1 MTVGQIGFV
10 LMLVGAGAAAIA
22 FAWLGA
28 GVFRKSSIAP
38 AAPPAGTPLDR
49 RWLWFLVAM
58 IVGGALVRFIGLDAK
73 GLSHPEAYI
82 PGLDLA
88 PGISEPPPRHGFL
101 ETLVWHFYAEP
112 HPFGYYLAMWA
123 WTKAFGVSLASIR
136 VPEAILGV
144 LSLFAIYRVGK
155 LSHEP
160 RVGVVAAAL
169 LAAHGFHIF
178 WSQVARMYVPGA
190 FLGLI
195 STWLLLEMYRANQ
208 PRPAIELGYVAANV
222 AGALTVEFFWPLL
235 CTQILWTALHL
246 RPAADRRMSRIGYFQ
261 ALSFILA
268 APMLSHAWMT
278 ARADAVP
285 PPTLEFL
292 ANFLSFGFLFQHG
305 AYPETVPRLP
315 LVAALVVL
323 VISLVLLR
331 FGLLAPTAEKD
342 ETDPPAAPSIGPLLL
357 AAIGVFVLMVGFS
370 GVADVRNEELAI
382 LSLLPFVVLAAL
394 LLVARTRW
402 APRLESTNAL
412 LARTRN
418 LTALVPLQAFV
429 PAILIFAIS
438 FGIRLTAPR
447 AFAIFV
453 PYLLI
458 VVAAGVVSMPRRPL
472 AIAALAV
479 IFPASAILLHDVPV
493 AARDYQG
500 LARAINSRLQAGDLI
515 FTPPQ
520 DWAHTP
526 MYFYLDHARL
536 VSADYA
542 GALQRAPR
550 SRVWVLSLLNQPPTA
565 EMANALSGYRASTK
579 VKAFKAEAVLFVPAP

>member
-1 MTVGQIGFV
+1 MGQIGFM
-10 LMLVGAGAAAIA
+10 LILVGAVVSAVA

-28 GVFRKSSIAP
+28 AALRRSP
-38 AAPPAGTPLDR
+38 AASLPLPADEPLDK
-49 RWLWFLVAM
+49 RWLWFLVA
-58 IVGGALVRFIGLDAK
+58 IIIGGALIRFIGIDAK

-101 ETLVWHFYAEP
+101 ETVIWHFYAEP

-123 WTKAFGVSLASIR
+123 WTKAFGATLASIR
-136 VPEAILGV
+136 VPEALLGV

-190 FLGLI
+190 FLGLV
-195 STWLLLEMYRANQ
+195 STWLLLEMHRAHR
-208 PRPAIELGYVAANV
+208 PRPAIELGYVATNV

-235 CTQILWTALHL
+235 CTQILWAALHQ
-246 RPAADRRMSRIGYFQ
+246 RAGADRKMSRIGYFQ

-278 ARADAVP
+278 ARTEAVP

-292 ANFLSFGFLFQHG
+292 ANFFSFGFLFQHG

-315 LVAALVVL
+315 WAAGLVVL
-323 VISLVLLR
+323 AISLALIR
-331 FGLLAPTAEKD
+331 YGLLAPTAEKD
-342 ETDPPAAPSIGPLLL
+342 EADPPAAPSIGPLVL
-357 AAIGVFVLMVGFS
+357 AAIGVCVLMVGIA
-370 GVADVRNEELAI
+370 GVANVRNEELAA
-382 LSLLPFVVLAAL
+382 LAVLPLLVFAVVWI
-394 LLVARTRW
+394 VARTRSGP
-402 APRLESTNAL
+402 ARFESLHPL
-412 LARTRN
+412 LTRARN
-418 LTALVPLQAFV
+418 LTALIPLQAFV
-429 PAILIFAIS
+429 PAILLFAIS
-438 FGIRLTAPR
+438 FEIRLTAPR

-458 VVAAGVVSMPRRPL
+458 VVAAGVVSMPRRNL

-500 LARAINSRLQAGDLI
+500 LARAINSRIQAGDLI
-515 FTPPQ
+515 FTQPR
-520 DWAHTP
+520 DWAYTP

-542 GALQRAPR
+542 GALQKAPR
-550 SRVWVLSLLNQPPTA
+550 SRVWVLSLLNQPPTV
-565 EMANALSGYRASTK
+565 EMAAALSGYRPSTK
-579 VKAFKAEAVLFVPAP
+579 VKAFKAEAVLFVPTP

>member
-1 MTVGQIGFV
+1 MSGQTGFM
-10 LMLVGAGAAAIA
+10 LMVVGACMAAAA
-22 FAWLGA
+22 FAWLGVA
-28 GVFRKSSIAP
+28 TLRAASSSS
-38 AAPPAGTPLDR
+38 AAPQADAPLDR
-49 RWLWFLVAM
+49 RWLWFLAAMVVA
-58 IVGGALVRFIGLDAK
+58 GALIRFIGLDAK

-101 ETLVWHFYAEP
+101 ETLIWHFYAEP

-123 WTKAFGVSLASIR
+123 WTKAFGASLASIR
-136 VPEAILGV
+136 IPEAILGV
-144 LSLFAIYRVGK
+144 LSLFAIYRVGT

-160 RVGVVAAAL
+160 RVGVVASAL

-190 FLGLI
+190 FLGLL
-195 STWLLLEMYRANQ
+195 STWLLLEMHRANR

-235 CTQILWTALHL
+235 CTQILWSALH
-246 RPAADRRMSRIGYFQ
+246 RRAAAERETSRIGYFQ

-278 ARADAVP
+278 GRTEAAP

-292 ANFLSFGFLFQHG
+292 ANYFSFGFLFQHG
-305 AYPETVPRLP
+305 AYQEPIVRLP
-315 LVAALVVL
+315 LAASLVVL
-323 VISLVLLR
+323 AISLVLIRYGLR
-331 FGLLAPTAEKD
+331 APTAERD
-342 ETDPPAAPSIGPLLL
+342 EPDPPAAPSIWPLAL
-357 AAIGVFVLMVGFS
+357 AASGTFVLMAGIAV
-370 GVADVRNEELAI
+370 VANVRNEELALVSVVPFLALAVPRI
-382 LSLLPFVVLAAL
+382 VAHTRPRLARFESLDAL
-394 LLVARTRW
+394 LTRARN
-402 APRLESTNAL
+402 P
-412 LARTRN
+412 
-418 LTALVPLQAFV
+418 TALVPLQAFL

-438 FGIRLTAPR
+438 YAIRLTAPR

-458 VVAAGVVSMPRRPL
+458 VVAAGVVAMPRRIL
-472 AIAALAV
+472 AIVALAV
-479 IFPASAILLHDVPV
+479 IFPASAVMLHDVPV

-500 LARAINSRLQAGDLI
+500 LARAINSRLQAGDVI

-520 DWAHTP
+520 DWAYTP

-536 VSADYA
+536 VSFDYA
-542 GALQRAPR
+542 GALRRDPR
-550 SRVWVLSLLNQPPTA
+550 PRVWVLSMLNQPPTV
-565 EMANALSGYRASTK
+565 EMASALAGYRPATK
-579 VKAFKAEAVLFVPAP
+579 VKAFKADAILFVPSP